1 MSDTTVVPQG
11 RAEIIQQILLS
22 DNGKK
27 LFLEVNENSNA
38 GSKIFWLHSPLV
50 QQQHAQIR
58 EQMSGPEIS

>member
-38 GSKIFWLHSPLV
+38 GSKIFWLHYVHEGHCCSKETNCMAKKKV
-50 QQQHAQIR
+50 K
-58 EQMSGPEIS
+58 